1 MALSF
6 SSNDDLS
13 SITEDDAQLVEH
25 QLMKI
30 LASRYFKSA
39 QQIQK
44 FLTYVVR
51 KKLAGQQKKLK
62 QYTIAVEGLKLPTD
76 FDSDNNPLIR
86 IVAGRVREKLE
97 KYYAKEG
104 VDDPLVISVPKGSYI
119 PSFSKK
125 GRTQISPPIK
135 DGVSCGPKL
144 ALACFCDENQNKTSK
159 RLLFQITDTLTKE
172 FSNFLFSRLVVSI
185 PNADISESNSVVQT
199 VINKY
204 DADFMLILHIHQL
217 PQNKYDLFY
226 RLLDTDTEE
235 VLCSESFDVNPK
247 VPFSKQANII
257 GKITANIA
265 DILQGTLHIHWSRK
279 LLESSDT
286 IPQQYQAL
294 AYYRHYND
302 SLGRNAFAKS
312 VSICEQAL
320 KRNPDDVVANV
331 IWADY
336 CRRDHVYNYG
346 IIKTPL
352 KTGKDSAERATT
364 LNKGSHE
371 AHFALGQ
378 ILFCLGEWEDSLR
391 AFNQARSISKYHA
404 GIEYGTGFHL
414 CVMGHW
420 EEGLE
425 LANKAMTLS
434 NNYPSWFHLVPYL
447 NYYRQD
453 RYQEALDEARKI
465 VAPSLIHGPLA
476 RCLAYGKLGKMEKA
490 HAEFEEVLKRFPYLM
505 RNGEKM
511 LQRFFA
517 NEELA
522 NKIWQDILT
531 VAKSYEASANNA
543 DVNS

>member
-6 SSNDDLS
+6 TSNHDLS

-44 FLTYVVR
+44 FLAYVVR

-97 KYYAKEG
+97 KYYGKEG

-125 GRTQISPPIK
+125 GRTQITPPIK

-144 ALACFCDENQNKTSK
+144 ALLCFSDKNQNKTSN
-159 RLLFQITDTLTKE
+159 RLLFQMTDTLAKE

-185 PNADISESNSVVQT
+185 PNSDISESNIVVHT
-199 VINKY
+199 VKSKY
-204 DADFMLILHIHQL
+204 DTDFTLILHIHQL
-217 PQNKYDLFY
+217 PKNKYELFY
-226 RLLDTDTEE
+226 RLLDSDTEE
-235 VLCSESFDVNPK
+235 VLCSESFDVNPE
-247 VPFSKQANII
+247 VPISKQVNII

-265 DILQGTLHIHWSRK
+265 DILQGVLHIHWSRK
-279 LLESSDT
+279 LLESNDT

-294 AYYRHYND
+294 AYYRHYTD
-302 SLGRNAFAKS
+302 SLDQGAFAKS
-312 VSICEQAL
+312 VEICQQAL
-320 KRNPDDVVANV
+320 ERNPDDIVANV

-336 CRRDHVYNYG
+336 CRRDYVYNYD
-346 IIKTPL
+346 IIKTAL
-352 KTGKDSAERATT
+352 ESGKNCAERATS
-364 LNKGSHE
+364 LKADSHE

-391 AFNQARSISKYHA
+391 EFNQARSISKYHT

-414 CVMGHW
+414 CLMGHW

-425 LANKAMTLS
+425 LANKAMALS
-434 NNYPSWFHLVPYL
+434 NTYPSWFHLVPFL
-447 NYYRQD
+447 NYYRQE
-453 RYQEALDEARKI
+453 RYKEALGEARKI
-465 VAPSLIHGPLA
+465 RAQSLIHGPLA
-476 RCLAYGKLGKMEKA
+476 RCVAYVKLENEEKA
-490 HAEFEEVLKRFPYLM
+490 HAEFKEVLNRFPYLM

-511 LQRFFA
+511 LKRFFA

-522 NKIWQDILT
+522 NKIWQDVLT
-531 VAKSYEASANNA
+531 VEKSYELSANNA